1 MHAFISAVNNT
12 SIFALKKCDKGKEV
26 VQDVDGDHKNKS
38 EKKKQLITH
47 KYIAR
52 DINIQG
58 HLIVHKSKYVLYH
71 LVCVGLSKHDIQEY
85 EVFSTNLTTPNT

>member
-52 DINIQG
+52 DINI
-58 HLIVHKSKYVLYH
+58 
-71 LVCVGLSKHDIQEY
+71 
-85 EVFSTNLTTPNT
+85 